1 VIGAIAGDIIGSVY
15 EYHPIKT
22 ESFPLFEEGSSFTD
36 DTVLTVAT
44 AAALL
49 KGSGFGESYKHWGL
63 RYPERSYG
71 SVFRQWLRSDDLAP
85 YGSWGNGA
93 AMRAGPLGFAAASLD
108 QALKL
113 AQRSACA
120 THDHPEGIL
129 GAQAVAGS
137 VCLAR
142 SGAGKDEI
150 RAFLASRVGYN
161 LDKTLEEIRPRY
173 RYDAT
178 ARGSVPQALTAFLE
192 STGYEDAVRKAV
204 SLGGDSDTLACIAG
218 AVAEAFYGGVP
229 EALWNRALGCL
240 TCELGSVVVR
250 FYERYRLPHC
260 WGETR
265 EPLPVSPARA
275 PAPPQTLNRPR
286 RRNLS
291 PVAAAGGW
299 S

>member
-1 VIGAIAGDIIGSVY
+1 MIGAIAGDIIGSVY

-22 ESFPLFEEGSSFTD
+22 EAFPLFGEGSSFTD
-36 DTVLTVAT
+36 DTVLTAAT
-44 AAALL
+44 ADALL
-49 KGSGFGESYKHWGL
+49 QGAGFGESYQSWGL

-71 SVFRQWLRSDDLAP
+71 SVFRQWVQSGDLAP

-93 AMRAGPLGFAAASLD
+93 AMRSGPVGFSAKSLD
-108 QALKL
+108 QALMVAK
-113 AQRSACA
+113 RSAEA

-137 VCLAR
+137 VYLAR
-142 SGAGKDEI
+142 SGASKDEV
-150 RAFLASRVGYN
+150 RAFLVSRVGYD
-161 LDKTLEEIRPRY
+161 LGKSLAEIRPRY
-173 RYDAT
+173 RFDAT

-229 EALWNRALGCL
+229 EAIWNRALGCL
-240 TCELGSVVVR
+240 TCELGAVVVR
-250 FYERYRLPHC
+250 FYERFQLPHC

-265 EPLPVSPARA
+265 APL
-275 PAPPQTLNRPR
+275 PAPPTRTTTAPSPRNRPR
-286 RRNLS
+286 RRDLS
-291 PVAAAGGW
+291 PVAAGW